1 MQTAVGQPPDAPQ
14 IPVVLVGELVA
25 VLVAGAVLSEALR
38 LRTLQETV
46 GVQVS
51 GMASRFSATMVF
63 TTSNPQPANTSFRF
77 RVFAPTSYEQADFG
91 QERLELTRV

>member
-1 MQTAVGQPPDAPQ
+1 VQTAVGQPPDAPQ

-77 RVFAPTSYEQADFG
+77 RVFAPASCSRYDPD
-91 QERLELTRV
+91 QERVEPIRV

>member
-1 MQTAVGQPPDAPQ
+1 MQTAVDQPPDAPQ
-14 IPVVLVGELVA
+14 IPVVLVGELIA

-46 GVQVS
+46 GPGLRHGVEVL
-51 GMASRFSATMVF
+51 GDDGL

-77 RVFAPTSYEQADFG
+77 RVFAPASCSRYDPD
-91 QERLELTRV
+91 QERVEPIRV

>member
-1 MQTAVGQPPDAPQ
+1 
-14 IPVVLVGELVA
+14 
-25 VLVAGAVLSEALR
+25 
-38 LRTLQETV
+38 V